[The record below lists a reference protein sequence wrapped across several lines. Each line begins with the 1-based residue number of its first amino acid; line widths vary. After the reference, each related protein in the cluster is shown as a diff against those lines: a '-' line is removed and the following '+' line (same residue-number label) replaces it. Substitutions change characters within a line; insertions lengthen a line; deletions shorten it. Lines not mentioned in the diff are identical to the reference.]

1 MTASEFQAE
10 LGIDELRLP
19 SSLHV
24 IADVTTPV
32 PQLRYHGWQRYLKRA
47 LDIIVT
53 LAVLPVALPL
63 MLAIAILI
71 RRDSA
76 GPALFRQERI
86 GQGGRRFRMLKFR
99 TMYLHSEE
107 RLAADPE
114 LYALYVAHDFKLP
127 NRLDPR
133 VTRLGR
139 FLRHSSLDELPQLFN
154 VLGGSMSLVGP
165 RPILLE
171 QLAGNPD
178 AIPSYLQLRPGIT
191 GKWQVGGSSQ
201 IKYPERGRLDE
212 EYLDNWNVSTDLVI
226 LAKTIPHVL
235 RRRGCEKT

>member
-24 IADVTTPV
+24 VADVTV
-32 PQLRYHGWQRYLKRA
+32 PIPRHSYHSWQRYLKRTI
-47 LDIIVT
+47 DIVVT

-63 MLAIAILI
+63 MLTLAILI
-71 RRDSA
+71 RRDSE
-76 GPALFRQERI
+76 GPAIFRQERI

-99 TMYLHSEE
+99 TMYVHSEE
-107 RLAADPE
+107 RLEADPE

-127 NRLDPR
+127 DRLDPR

-139 FLRHSSLDELPQLFN
+139 FLRYSSLDELPQLFN
-154 VLGGSMSLVGP
+154 VLAGSMSLVGP

-171 QLAGNPD
+171 QLASNPD
-178 AIPSYLQLRPGIT
+178 AIPSYLQMRPGIT
-191 GKWQVGGSSQ
+191 GRWQVGGSTQ
-201 IKYPERGRLDE
+201 IKYPERGQLDD
-212 EYLDNWNVSTDLVI
+212 EYLHNWSVGTDLAI

>member
-10 LGIDELRLP
+10 LGIDELRLT
-19 SSLHV
+19 SSLHAV
-24 IADVTTPV
+24 AVTAPI
-32 PQLRYHGWQRYLKRA
+32 PRHRYHSWQRYLKRA
-47 LDIIVT
+47 IDIIVT

-63 MLAIAILI
+63 MLTIAILI
-71 RRDSA
+71 RRDSE

-86 GQGGRRFRMLKFR
+86 GQDGRRFRMLKFR
-99 TMYLHSEE
+99 TMYLDSEK
-107 RLAADPE
+107 RLESDPE

-171 QLAGNPD
+171 QLVSNPE
-178 AIPSYLQLRPGIT
+178 AIPNYLQMRPGIT
-191 GKWQVGGSSQ
+191 GKWQVGGRSQ
-201 IKYPERGRLDE
+201 IKYPQRGELDD
-212 EYLDNWNVSTDLVI
+212 EYLYNWSVGTDLVI

-235 RRRGCEKT
+235 RRTR

>member
-24 IADVTTPV
+24 VAVTAPI
-32 PQLRYHGWQRYLKRA
+32 PRHRYHGWQRFLKRA
-47 LDIIVT
+47 IDIIVT

-63 MLAIAILI
+63 MLTLAVLI
-71 RRDSA
+71 RRDSE
-76 GPALFRQERI
+76 GPAIFRQERI
-86 GQGGRRFRMLKFR
+86 GQSGRRFRMLKFR

-107 RLAADPE
+107 RLEADPK
-114 LYALYVAHDFKLP
+114 LYALYVEHDFKLP

-139 FLRHSSLDELPQLFN
+139 FLRYSSLDELPQLFN
-154 VLGGSMSLVGP
+154 VLAGSMSLVGP

-171 QLAGNPD
+171 QLVSNPD

-191 GKWQVGGSSQ
+191 GKWQVGGSTQ
-201 IKYPERGRLDE
+201 IKYPERGNLDA
-212 EYLDNWNVSTDLVI
+212 EYLDNWSVGTDLVI
-226 LAKTIPHVL
+226 LTKTIPHVL